1 MTWELLR
8 NCGTN
13 YELSSTISLLGGLAA
28 FYIFKST
35 PNRIKWFGIL
45 LIPLFYWLF
54 GYGIFVFILLLI
66 IDQLRGKQY
75 IIPVVFTITSIII
88 PVVTRQ
94 HYHLTS
100 SQAYQYPASSFI
112 DKPDFQFEKLLAL
125 SVESSSGH
133 WGKVATLTEKDPQKS
148 SIIAYFYNLSHGM
161 MGDLPDKILETY
173 QPGPLGLLI
182 QLKPTT
188 PLFSIWNSSEAW
200 FQLGDMTM
208 AEHSAILGMIF
219 SPKHRSAKM
228 VMRLAEI
235 NMINGDTAATSKYLI
250 MLQKTWLYKQWAQ
263 ERIPGHESEYVK
275 GWLKEKRSLIPQQDT
290 LRAAFDYQRSLRNLL
305 QTNSQN
311 KLACDYLLCYDLL
324 SKDINAFMNDYSL
337 YKKGQIPGKLY
348 SEALVLGLIQKHATA
363 QEVQSYYI
371 YQKVINDFNNYSQLY
386 NQAVQSNDFGLLKS
400 TFGKSYWFYYSFA
413 KFKQS

>member
-1 MTWELLR
+1 MHYGLYDILRRFILNGQKLVPCIIALLFMTWELLR

-28 FYIFKST
+28 FYIFKLT

-88 PVVTRQ
+88 PVATRQ
-94 HYHLTS
+94 HYHLTN

-173 QPGPLGLLI
+173 QP
-182 QLKPTT
+182 
-188 PLFSIWNSSEAW
+188 
-200 FQLGDMTM
+200 
-208 AEHSAILGMIF
+208 
-219 SPKHRSAKM
+219 
-228 VMRLAEI
+228 
-235 NMINGDTAATSKYLI
+235 
-250 MLQKTWLYKQWAQ
+250 
-263 ERIPGHESEYVK
+263 
-275 GWLKEKRSLIPQQDT
+275 
-290 LRAAFDYQRSLRNLL
+290 
-305 QTNSQN
+305 
-311 KLACDYLLCYDLL
+311 
-324 SKDINAFMNDYSL
+324 
-337 YKKGQIPGKLY
+337 
-348 SEALVLGLIQKHATA
+348 
-363 QEVQSYYI
+363 
-371 YQKVINDFNNYSQLY
+371 
-386 NQAVQSNDFGLLKS
+386 
-400 TFGKSYWFYYSFA
+400 
-413 KFKQS
+413 